1 MSKVIGDDDIID
13 DIVKSECKSIFWT
26 AVTQT
31 NSVDI

>member
-1 MSKVIGDDDIID
+1 MSKEIGNDDIID
-13 DIVKSECKSIFWT
+13 DIVKSKCKSTFWT